1 MHATADVCTGGVH
14 VLRGEGGIDRAEPD
28 GQGATLRAG
37 VKADPRNGAELAA
50 QQPGRQPDR
59 PEADDGQGVPPADLG
74 AQQTFVG
81 RAEAAGYAGAV
92 EKGDEVGQHDAVPLL
107 GQDQVGVTAVALPAV
122 RGTLG

>member
-1 MHATADVCTGGVH
+1 MHATADDCTGGVH
-14 VLRGEGGIDRAEPD
+14 LLRGEGGIDRAEPD

-59 PEADDGQGVPPADLG
+59 PEANDGQGVPPADLG

-81 RAEAAGYAGAV
+81 RAEPQATQAPSR
-92 EKGDEVGQHDAVPLL
+92 K
-107 GQDQVGVTAVALPAV
+107 VTKSGSTMQSRSSARIRSA
-122 RGTLG
+122 